1 MTAPAAPIDRVI
13 DELQRRIDELPV
25 DLRHRRTF
33 IATYRRTTI
42 AVAEEIAA
50 AGFEDPEWVARWD
63 IAFADLFLVAHDAD
77 RAGQPV
83 PRPWRLAFAAPDE
96 LPDLAHL
103 LLGMNAHINFD
114 LPQALLT
121 VINLPDFDDPVLL
134 ARRGRD
140 HTRIDRILARRVS
153 AEDQALG
160 GVRRWRDRL
169 LGPVNREASRRFLA
183 EARRKVWLNTAEL
196 HAARLAGPDAYAIRL
211 GELEVLSAAKIAD
224 LLAPGQTLI
233 RLAAGGFGVSLP
245 PA

>member
-63 IAFADLFLVAHDAD
+63 VAFADLFLVAHDAD

-121 VINLPDFDDPVLL
+121 VINVPDFDDPVLL

-196 HAARLAGPDAYAIRL
+196 HRRAARR
-211 GELEVLSAAKIAD
+211 
-224 LLAPGQTLI
+224 T
-233 RLAAGGFGVSLP
+233 
-245 PA
+245 